1 VSKLPRE
8 QQSAGESHRYLGTA
22 MAAAEDDA
30 ICIRHWDYSE
40 TSQTVGLLT
49 LRHGV
54 VRALAKGAR
63 RERSGFSG
71 GVDLLTAGRATLLI
85 KPNQTLATLT
95 GWQLHDHFPRI
106 RSSLGAN
113 RIAFYAA
120 DLVSRLT
127 APHDP
132 HPAMYRGLL
141 NLLRQIGGRQSE
153 QVTQSLLLE
162 FQWLLLHDG
171 GLQPSLGAMEGD
183 DDVVL
188 FAPHDGGKITKQAD
202 GVVWRVRPST
212 VRLLQALQRDGG
224 LPEGTLDRESL
235 QRANRL
241 LAAYIRE
248 TIGEQ
253 PPTMLALF
261 GEIT

>member
-1 VSKLPRE
+1 MS
-8 QQSAGESHRYLGTA
+8 
-22 MAAAEDDA
+22 AAEDDA

-54 VRALAKGAR
+54 VRAIAKGAR
-63 RERSGFSG
+63 RERGGFSG
-71 GVDLLTAGRATLLI
+71 GVDLLTAGRGTLLI

-95 GWQLHDHFPRI
+95 GWQLQDHFPRI
-106 RSSLGAN
+106 RTSLTAN

-120 DLVSRLT
+120 DLVCRLA
-127 APHDP
+127 APNDP

-153 QVTQSLLLE
+153 QITQSLLLE
-162 FQWLLLHDG
+162 FQWLVLHDA
-171 GLQPSLGAMEGD
+171 GLQPALGDIDEDGEAA
-183 DDVVL
+183 L
-188 FAPHDGGKITKQAD
+188 FAPHDGGKIVSQIVSQTD
-202 GVVWRVRPST
+202 GLVWKVRPT
-212 VRLLQALQRDGG
+212 TIKLLKALQQHGG
-224 LPEGTLDRESL
+224 LPDETIDREIL
-235 QRANRL
+235 NRANRL
-241 LAAYIRE
+241 LAAFIRE

-261 GEIT
+261 GELT

>member
-1 VSKLPRE
+1 
-8 QQSAGESHRYLGTA
+8 

-54 VRALAKGAR
+54 VRAIAKGAR

-71 GVDLLTAGRATLLI
+71 GVDLLTAGRGTLLI

-95 GWQLHDHFPRI
+95 GWQLHDHFPKI
-106 RSSLGAN
+106 RSSLVAN
-113 RIAFYAA
+113 RVAFYAA

-127 APHDP
+127 ASNDP

-162 FQWLLLHDG
+162 FQWLMLHEG
-171 GLQPSLGAMEGD
+171 GLQPVLGALEGD
-183 DDVVL
+183 DGAVL
-188 FAPHDGGKITKQAD
+188 FAPHDGGKITTNAE
-202 GVVWRVRPST
+202 GLVWKVRPAT
-212 VRLLQALQRDGG
+212 VRLLQSLQRDGG
-224 LPEGTLDRESL
+224 LPEGTIDRESL

-248 TIGEQ
+248 IIGEQ

>member
-1 VSKLPRE
+1 MS
-8 QQSAGESHRYLGTA
+8 S
-22 MAAAEDDA
+22 AEDDA
-30 ICIRHWDYSE
+30 ICVRHWDYSE

-49 LRHGV
+49 LRHGI
-54 VRALAKGAR
+54 VRAIAKGAR
-63 RERSGFSG
+63 RERGGFSG
-71 GVDLLTAGRATLLI
+71 GVDLLTAGRGTLLI

-95 GWQLHDHFPRI
+95 GWQLQDHFPRI
-106 RSSLGAN
+106 RSSLVAN

-120 DLVSRLT
+120 DLVCRLA

-141 NLLRQIGGRQSE
+141 NLLRQIGGRQSDHVS
-153 QVTQSLLLE
+153 QSLLQSLLLE
-162 FQWLLLHDG
+162 FQWLTLHDA
-171 GLQPSLGAMEGD
+171 GLQPVLGSFDSDGE
-183 DDVVL
+183 VVL
-188 FAPHDGGKITKQAD
+188 FAPHDGGKITAQAD
-202 GVVWRVRPST
+202 GLVWKVRPAT
-212 VRLLQALQRDGG
+212 VKLLLALQQDAA
-224 LPEGTLDRESL
+224 LPEGTIEIESL

-261 GEIT
+261 GELT

>member
-1 VSKLPRE
+1 
-8 QQSAGESHRYLGTA
+8 

-54 VRALAKGAR
+54 VRAIAKGAR

-71 GVDLLTAGRATLLI
+71 GVDLLTAGRGTLLI

-127 APHDP
+127 AANDP

-153 QVTQSLLLE
+153 HVTQSLLLE
-162 FQWLLLHDG
+162 FQWLMLHNG
-171 GLQPSLGAMEGD
+171 GLQPALGSIEGEG
-183 DDVVL
+183 DVVL
-188 FAPHDGGKITKQAD
+188 FAPHDGGKIIRHAN
-202 GVVWRVRPST
+202 GLVWKVRPAT
-212 VRLLQALQRDGG
+212 VKLLQALQQDGG
-224 LPEGTLDRESL
+224 LPEGAIERESL
-235 QRANRL
+235 HRANRL

-248 TIGEQ
+248 IIGEQ

-261 GEIT
+261 GELT